1 MFINY
6 LPFFDRVIKLK
17 MDSFNAFTTFINAVH
32 IIILIVLIGDLYQD
46 LTIYDLLLMTYDV
59 WLISYNS

>member
-17 MDSFNAFTTFINAVH
+17 MDSFNAFMPFINAVH

-46 LTIYDLLLMTYDV
+46 LTI
-59 WLISYNS
+59 